1 MFATTTLGFNKSPRS
16 DRNSPMR
23 NQMMNFVLNSTTFG
37 NDDPLHSVAG
47 KIGQGATHL
56 DHMNKTFNLNTV
68 GGKKTKMEMWDMMTI
83 LDA

>member
-1 MFATTTLGFNKSPRS
+1 MFATTLGFKSSPKNAKG
-16 DRNSPMR
+16 DKNSPIREM
-23 NQMMNFVLNSTTFG
+23 MMNSNTFG

-47 KIGQGATHL
+47 KIGQGATYL
-56 DHMNKTFNLNTV
+56 DFMGNTFNLNTV

>member
-1 MFATTTLGFNKSPRS
+1 MFSTTLGFKSSPKT
-16 DRNSPMR
+16 DKNSPIR
-23 NQMMNFVLNSTTFG
+23 NEMMNSTTFG

-47 KIGQGATHL
+47 KIGQGASYL
-56 DHMNKTFNLNTV
+56 DHMNKTFDLNTV